1 MSLEFYRKHKVDIVY
16 RLSLLEGI
24 SATYMQTSRLL
35 EFDYVYN
42 SSHDC
47 SYHDYL
53 VVSNIDQAFKFIY
66 SRDRFSGLLDILLEL
81 HELVVAGLMHNVLEV
96 GNFRVKPIR
105 ITGTTYVPNTH
116 TFQENLDWFLKEL
129 EIISTKRDCVALYCK
144 MMRRQLFADGNKRT
158 SYIFA
163 NYLLSAFGYFL
174 LLPQE
179 GSYDVFLS
187 KLKIYYEDETQ
198 LNQLVDYLVR
208 YYLVEVV

>member
-105 ITGTTYVPNTH
+105 ITGTTYVPSTY
-116 TFQENLDWFLKEL
+116 TFQENLDWILKEF
-129 EIISTKRDCVALYCK
+129 EIISTERGCVALYCK

-158 SYIFA
+158 SYIFT